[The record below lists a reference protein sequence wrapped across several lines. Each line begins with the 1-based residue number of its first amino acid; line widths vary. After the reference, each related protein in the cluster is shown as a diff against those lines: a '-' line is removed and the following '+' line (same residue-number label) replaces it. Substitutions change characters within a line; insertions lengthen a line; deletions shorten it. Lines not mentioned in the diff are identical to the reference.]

1 MSTIKERLLA
11 GEIPVE
17 ALGSIA
23 SMTFPLPVE
32 ELLDIFPL
40 VHERGDEGIQGAVVA
55 SFSQLVPDTVSEFL
69 RHVDDGKT
77 LGFYFDLSSR
87 GVVSH
92 GDVFLMD
99 IVKNGACPVE
109 ILKRAARLP
118 VAILIEFM
126 INNHQLLQK
135 HHDLLDELNAN
146 PSLSAAQKRRLE
158 EYSDYGLLEDRKLT
172 VGAWAE
178 EGLVAEAEAD
188 EAEGSPEDAVALVDD
203 PAIAELLASEDP
215 AILNQ
220 TSGIE
225 MEEDMDLNTYQ
236 KLLKLKVAEKIQC
249 ALKGDKEMRSIL
261 IRDSNRTVALSVVE
275 SPKLTEPEVEMISA
289 MRNVHR
295 DVLRAIGKSR
305 KFLKKY
311 KIVANLVKNPK
322 VPQDISMTL
331 LNRMTDR
338 DLQFMVKDRTLSEFL
353 RRAAKRI
360 LQSRK
365 KH

>member
-1 MSTIKERLLA
+1 MSSIKERLRA
-11 GEIPVE
+11 GEIPAE

-23 SMTFPLPVE
+23 AMTFPLPVE

-40 VHERGDEGIQGAVVA
+40 VHERGDEGVQAAVVA
-55 SFSQLVPDTVSEFL
+55 SFSQLVPDTVSDFL
-69 RHVDDGKT
+69 RHVEDPST

-92 GDVFLMD
+92 GDVYLMD
-99 IVKNGACPVE
+99 IVKNGACPVG
-109 ILKRAARLP
+109 ILKRAASLP
-118 VAILIEFM
+118 VAILTEFM

-135 HHDLLDELNAN
+135 HHELLDELKAN
-146 PSLSAAQKRRLE
+146 ETLSAAQKRRLE

-178 EGLVAEAEAD
+178 EGLASEEAD
-188 EAEGSPEDAVALVDD
+188 EAEVPPADAVDTVVD
-203 PAIAELLASEDP
+203 PAVAELLASEDP
-215 AILNQ
+215 TVLNQ

-225 MEEDMDLNTYQ
+225 MEADMDLNTYQ

-261 IRDSNRTVALSVVE
+261 IRDSNRTVALSVIE

-289 MRNVHR
+289 LRNVHR
-295 DVLRAIGKSR
+295 DVLRAIGKNR

-353 RRAAKRI
+353 RRSAKRI